1 MAPNNR
7 IRGAL
12 YLGAVLSLASGVT
25 YVVGNMIQNI
35 ATSSTAP
42 RAEESV
48 KVVVAAKNIA
58 PGWTITE
65 DMLEERT
72 LPANYVPPEAIKDR
86 AEIEGRV
93 VMERVLYGEFLREER
108 MAPPEAGSGLAAIV
122 PRGMRAYQ
130 VKVSGGQ
137 ALSGFLNPGN
147 FVDVIAA
154 CPAAEPPGKTT
165 LLRSVTVLAVN
176 DRMVD
181 NSFDAAD
188 GKSGNKKIKPSVTLA
203 LTPAD
208 TVLIKHATEECEI
221 YLALRN
227 DVDVTNI
234 ESNVPGAAPAP
245 EPAPADGADGAGAP
259 GSAAPTEGAPTAAP
273 PPAEA
278 GGSPGSNAP
287 PAPSPA
293 PNPP

>member
-7 IRGAL
+7 IRGVA
-12 YLGAVLSLASGVT
+12 YLGAVLALASGVT
-25 YVVGNMIQNI
+25 YVLGTMLQNI

-42 RAEESV
+42 RVEEKV

-58 PGWTITE
+58 PGWTITA

-72 LPANYVPPEAIKDR
+72 LPTNYVPPEAIKER

-154 CPAAEPPGKTT
+154 CPAADPPGKTT

-181 NSFDAAD
+181 HSFDAAD
-188 GKSGNKKIKPSVTLA
+188 GKGGGKKVKPSVTLA

-234 ESNVPGAAPAP
+234 ESNNPTAAPAP
-245 EPAPADGADGAGAP
+245 APEASAAAPAD
-259 GSAAPTEGAPTAAP
+259 AAPTE
-273 PPAEA
+273 
-278 GGSPGSNAP
+278 
-287 PAPSPA
+287 APSPA
-293 PNPP
+293 GSAGSEGSTNPPAPTTTPTTP